1 MDRFPTTRWSWV
13 LAAAAPGSPG
23 SKAALEELCH
33 AYWYPVYA
41 MIRGRG
47 YTPEDASDLSQDYF
61 MRIMDG
67 RLMRAADRDR
77 GRFRSLLRKDCA
89 YFLADHSD
97 RLRSVKHGGGASF
110 VRIDDAER
118 RFSQELIFDQDPER
132 LFDRAWAMSLLGRA
146 FDRLARQEADAG
158 RGDSFD
164 RLKASLTEGMRSRPY
179 AELAAE
185 AGTTVG
191 AIQAAIVRLRRRY
204 REALR
209 GEVASTLNTPTD
221 AEIDEEI
228 RTMLELLSSNRT

>member
-1 MDRFPTTRWSWV
+1 MDRFPTTRWTLVS
-13 LAAAAPGSPG
+13 AAADPGSPG
-23 SKAALEELCH
+23 SKAALEELCI

-47 YTPEDASDLSQDYF
+47 YTPEDASDLSQEYF
-61 MRIMDG
+61 IRILDG
-67 RLMRAADRDR
+67 RLMRAADRGR

-97 RLRSVKHGGGASF
+97 RLRSVKHGGGAAF
-110 VRIDDAER
+110 LPIDDAER
-118 RFSQELIFDQDPER
+118 RFSQELSLDLDPER
-132 LFDRAWAMSLLGRA
+132 LFDRAWAVSLLGRA
-146 FDRLARQEADAG
+146 FDRLERQEVDAG

-185 AGTTVG
+185 AGTTV
-191 AIQAAIVRLRRRY
+191 AAVQAAIVRLRRRY

-209 GEVASTLNTPTD
+209 SEVASTLASPTD

-228 RTMLELLSSNRT
+228 RTMLELLSSD